1 MLVNSCIFTASVCST
16 GSSCGQEV
24 STLLICQTFVAN
36 HAFSNASR
44 SIYLFLAQWRH
55 VLPWKCCF
63 VLPFHKS
70 AVSYISHVSP
80 ITVLKWY
87 YHLLLSLLPWQWF
100 SITFTLYHKIYELF
114 YLWCQTNLKLQENG
128 AINAQAAIQLK
139 LQLDWL
145 LCAISGFT
153 SNDRAP
159 GGPVTLFPYSVPA
172 RNCTGTTSANHG
184 LLEAY
189 IFTKWS
195 TLYLGENAMGW
206 YLWKIQVELTSNK
219 SQISR
224 RLDTWNTWID

>member
-1 MLVNSCIFTASVCST
+1 MLECH
-16 GSSCGQEV
+16 
-24 STLLICQTFVAN
+24 TFVAN

-70 AVSYISHVSP
+70 AVSYVSHVSP

-100 SITFTLYHKIYELF
+100 SITLMLYHKIYELF

-145 LCAISGFT
+145 LLC
-153 SNDRAP
+153 D
-159 GGPVTLFPYSVPA
+159 LW
-172 RNCTGTTSANHG
+172 
-184 LLEAY
+184 LY
-189 IFTKWS
+189 IERQS
-195 TLYLGENAMGW
+195 PRRPCDNNLQYILIIIYYL
-206 YLWKIQVELTSNK
+206 K
-219 SQISR
+219 
-224 RLDTWNTWID
+224 